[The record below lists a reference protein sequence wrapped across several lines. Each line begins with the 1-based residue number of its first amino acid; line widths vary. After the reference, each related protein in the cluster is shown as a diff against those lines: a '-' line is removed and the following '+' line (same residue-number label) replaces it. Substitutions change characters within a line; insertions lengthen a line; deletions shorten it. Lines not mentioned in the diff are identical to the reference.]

1 MLVWDHGS
9 PFQPCKCPLCR
20 RQISLLV
27 PSEVSPI
34 QQGDPEVARVLN
46 NIRTYNRHFGGNST
60 GFSQQ
65 LQDLPFLLRRL
76 LRELL
81 NPQRSLP
88 LVIRTR
94 VYIAMVLSVVYAV
107 SPIDIIPEA
116 LLGLFGLMD
125 DIFILLICFLYIA
138 AIYRSVLYNRHGET

>member
-60 GFSQQ
+60 GFSQVV
-65 LQDLPFLLRRL
+65 LFFLHNFCN
-76 LRELL
+76 ELL
-81 NPQRSLP
+81 VK
-88 LVIRTR
+88 VI
-94 VYIAMVLSVVYAV
+94 VES
-107 SPIDIIPEA
+107 A
-116 LLGLFGLMD
+116 LE
-125 DIFILLICFLYIA
+125 
-138 AIYRSVLYNRHGET
+138 REK